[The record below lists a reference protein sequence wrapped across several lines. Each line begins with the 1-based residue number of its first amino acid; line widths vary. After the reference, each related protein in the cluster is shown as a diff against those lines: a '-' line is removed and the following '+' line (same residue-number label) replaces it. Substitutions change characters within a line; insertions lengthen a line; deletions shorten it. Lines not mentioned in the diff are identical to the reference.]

1 MRKNQKGSS
10 STLLIIAVIAVIAVA
25 GIIFL
30 KKQSSTGLNQQI
42 PQGSQ
47 SSIQNSNDLD
57 AASTNL
63 DTTNI
68 DSLDN
73 ELNQVDSDAFT
84 F

>member
-1 MRKNQKGSS
+1 MRKKQKGLSLI
-10 STLLIIAVIAVIAVA
+10 LLITAVIAVIVVA

-30 KKQSSTGLNQQI
+30 KKQSNTELNQQI

-47 SSIQNSNDLD
+47 SSIQNSNDLN
-57 AASTNL
+57 AASTDL
-63 DTTNI
+63 DNTDI

-73 ELNQVDSDAFT
+73 ELNQVNSDAST

>member
-1 MRKNQKGSS
+1 MRKNQKGLS
-10 STLLIIAVIAVIAVA
+10 STLLIITVVAVIAVA

-30 KKQSSTGLNQQI
+30 NKKSSTGLNQQI

-47 SSIQNSNDLD
+47 SSIQNSNDLN
-57 AASTNL
+57 AASINL
-63 DTTNI
+63 DNTNI

-73 ELNQVDSDAFT
+73 ELNQVESDTST